1 MTYLDVSD
9 GLLPHVEPDQL
20 LFLVELLRDLGE
32 ALLQRLNQS
41 KASISRR
48 SANQRPVFTWPVPKT
63 GKPTDWRQLV
73 TASGLP
79 TLWSSFI
86 FIPEKS
92 IMRPRCGHYK
102 L

>member
-41 KASISRR
+41 EASI
-48 SANQRPVFTWPVPKT
+48 K
-63 GKPTDWRQLV
+63 V
-73 TASGLP
+73 T
-79 TLWSSFI
+79 
-86 FIPEKS
+86 
-92 IMRPRCGHYK
+92 
-102 L
+102 